1 MYYLH
6 LGHEG
11 LVPVPPQVL
20 SRVWSQY
27 LIRDICLIW
36 LCHSSTG
43 VLKESGVLFISLGK
57 KLNDGHQKSKSL
69 FNKTR
74 EIYDWPLCHVSWEYW
89 TGKWGIVFI
98 CWELQQINTKRETV
112 SQGKKFQNKKV
123 FIKYIQHF
131 QLDFSKGELLGT
143 VKIFFQF
150 RLLKMK
156 CFFVVWIFEL
166 KIFRNPVNLTSIVKV
181 GDVGEDRLRT
191 QFQFQS
197 ESQQYIPVRKMIKS
211 KLIHNI
217 SFVQISNKSSVRD
230 IIQFIRDQFKIQES
244 IHQFSLYEK

>member
-1 MYYLH
+1 MDIKNQKVCLIKRERSMIDHCVTSLENIELENEELYLSVENYNKSIPR
-6 LGHEG
+6 GK
-11 LVPVPPQVL
+11 
-20 SRVWSQY
+20 QY
-27 LIRDICLIW
+27 LKVRSLI
-36 LCHSSTG
+36 
-43 VLKESGVLFISLGK
+43 I
-57 KLNDGHQKSKSL
+57 
-69 FNKTR
+69 
-74 EIYDWPLCHVSWEYW
+74 
-89 TGKWGIVFI
+89 
-98 CWELQQINTKRETV
+98 
-112 SQGKKFQNKKV
+112 QNKKI

>member
-1 MYYLH
+1 MDIKNQKVCLIKRERSMIDHCVTSLENIELENEELYLSVENYNKSIPR
-6 LGHEG
+6 GK
-11 LVPVPPQVL
+11 
-20 SRVWSQY
+20 QY
-27 LIRDICLIW
+27 LKVRSLI
-36 LCHSSTG
+36 
-43 VLKESGVLFISLGK
+43 
-57 KLNDGHQKSKSL
+57 N
-69 FNKTR
+69 
-74 EIYDWPLCHVSWEYW
+74 
-89 TGKWGIVFI
+89 
-98 CWELQQINTKRETV
+98 
-112 SQGKKFQNKKV
+112 QNKKI

>member
-1 MYYLH
+1 MDIKNQKVCLIKRERSMIDHCVTSLENIELENEELYLSVENYNKSIPR
-6 LGHEG
+6 GK
-11 LVPVPPQVL
+11 
-20 SRVWSQY
+20 QY
-27 LIRDICLIW
+27 LKVRSLI
-36 LCHSSTG
+36 
-43 VLKESGVLFISLGK
+43 I
-57 KLNDGHQKSKSL
+57 
-69 FNKTR
+69 
-74 EIYDWPLCHVSWEYW
+74 
-89 TGKWGIVFI
+89 
-98 CWELQQINTKRETV
+98 
-112 SQGKKFQNKKV
+112 QNKKV